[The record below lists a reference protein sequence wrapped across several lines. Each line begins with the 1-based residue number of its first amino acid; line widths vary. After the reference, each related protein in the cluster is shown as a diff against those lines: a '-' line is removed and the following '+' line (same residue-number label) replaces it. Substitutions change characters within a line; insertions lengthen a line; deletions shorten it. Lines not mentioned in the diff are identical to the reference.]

1 MPAAAPTPMTVRQCA
16 GAVIAAQHRH
26 GAEDPAAFLAA
37 IRQPIAA
44 LLERD
49 DLRAM
54 GIPRHGNN
62 VDWSQYLYF
71 DGDLSFLLFEVPEGG
86 RIPPHD
92 HGVWELFA
100 VYRGR
105 MRHTVYR
112 RTDDGAVAGHAT
124 LEATDDRVMGAG
136 ESAIVA
142 PPADIHGFAAL
153 DGGAMGLTVVS
164 GAYKPDRHYYDPE
177 ANSYVV
183 RRAANLR

>member
-1 MPAAAPTPMTVRQCA
+1 MSAASQSQMTVRACA
-16 GAVIAAQHRH
+16 KAVIAAQRVY
-26 GAEDPAAFLAA
+26 GCEPEAFLAA
-37 IRQPIAA
+37 IEQPVAA

-49 DLRAM
+49 DLRGL
-54 GIPRHGNN
+54 GIPRQGNN
-62 VDWSQYLYF
+62 VDWSHYLYF

-86 RIPPHD
+86 RVQPHD

-112 RTDDGAVAGHAT
+112 RTDNGSVAGYAT
-124 LEATDDRVMGAG
+124 LAATDDRVMGAG

-142 PPADIHGFAAL
+142 PPADIHGFCAL

-164 GAYKPDRHYYDPE
+164 GKYRPDRHYYNPE

-183 RRAANLR
+183 KRAANLR

>member
-1 MPAAAPTPMTVRQCA
+1 MPATSPPQFTVRECA
-16 GAVIAAQHRH
+16 EAVVEAQRRH
-26 GAEDPAAFLAA
+26 GATPAAFHAA
-37 IRQPIAA
+37 IERPIAA

-49 DLRAM
+49 DLREQ
-54 GIPRHGNN
+54 GISRQGNN
-62 VDWSQYLYF
+62 VAWSQYLYF
-71 DGDLSFLLFEVPEGG
+71 DGDLAFLLFEVPEGD
-86 RIPPHD
+86 RVPPHD

-112 RTDDGAVAGHAT
+112 RTDDGAVEGFAT
-124 LEATDDRVMGAG
+124 LEATDDRVMSAG

-164 GAYKPDRHYYDPE
+164 GSYKPDRYYYDPE

-183 RRAANLR
+183 KRAANLR

>member
-1 MPAAAPTPMTVRQCA
+1 MSAAAPTSMTVRECA
-16 GAVIAAQHRH
+16 EAVIAAQRGHDA
-26 GAEDPAAFLAA
+26 GPAAFLAA

-49 DLRAM
+49 DLRGM
-54 GIPRHGNN
+54 GIPRQGNN

-112 RTDDGAVAGHAT
+112 RTDDGATEGYAT
-124 LEATDDRVMGAG
+124 LEATDDRVMRAG

-164 GAYKPDRHYYDPE
+164 GAYKPDRHYYDPD

>member
-1 MPAAAPTPMTVRQCA
+1 MPAGLPTQMTVRECA
-16 GAVIAAQHRH
+16 EAVIAAQRCH
-26 GAEDPAAFLAA
+26 GAEPAAFLAA
-37 IRQPIAA
+37 IEEPIAA
-44 LLERD
+44 LLERN
-49 DLRAM
+49 DLRGV
-54 GIPRHGNN
+54 GIPRQGNN

-86 RIPPHD
+86 RVQPHD

-112 RTDDGAVAGHAT
+112 RTDDGSVAGYAK
-124 LEATDDRVMGAG
+124 LAATDDRVMRAG
-136 ESAIVA
+136 EAAIVA
-142 PPADIHGFAAL
+142 PPADIHGFCAL

-164 GAYKPDRHYYDPE
+164 GQYKPDRHYYDPE

-183 RRAANLR
+183 KRAANLR

>member
-1 MPAAAPTPMTVRQCA
+1 MPAASPPQMTVRTCA
-16 GAVIAAQHRH
+16 EAVIAAQRRH
-26 GAEDPAAFLAA
+26 GPEPAAFLAA
-37 IRQPIAA
+37 IERPIAA

-49 DLRAM
+49 DLRGQ
-54 GIPRHGNN
+54 GIPRQGNN
-62 VDWSQYLYF
+62 VDWSRYLYF

-112 RTDDGAVAGHAT
+112 RTDDASVEGYAT
-124 LEATDDRVMGAG
+124 LEATDDRAMGAG

-164 GAYKPDRHYYDPE
+164 GRYKPDRHYYDPE
-177 ANSYVV
+177 ANSYVIK
-183 RRAANLR
+183 RAANLR